1 MVLLPGAQQS
11 PTWESLTALTQ
22 RVHSDGTIL
31 PGWKYFLLMDI
42 DGKLGLSNTAR
53 CVKAGLCENFAF
65 YRQQIVG

>member
-1 MVLLPGAQQS
+1 MVLLRGAQLS

-22 RVHSDGTIL
+22 RVHSEGTVL
-31 PGWKYFLLMDI
+31 PGLKYFLLTEI
-42 DGKLGLSNTAR
+42 DGKLDLSNTAR